1 MKEPIEVLSEVGA
14 DQTLAT
20 GADHEQFMAKAEVE
34 SPLVQLKAEIRTA
47 LMAASSLL
55 TKKQRRTVESFIQAP
70 FTGTYTSQSGE
81 VVGILKSMKAT
92 FESNLDAAI
101 AAEKAAKEAYEKF
114 MKSKEEAFEM
124 MKSSYEDKQG
134 NLGTNDD
141 DLASKR
147 EQLAEAKEQLADDQE
162 FLAKLLVMCAEKA
175 KEYEARKLMRANEE
189 AAIAEAIAVLNSDAA
204 FQSFGKVTA
213 TKSGAT
219 GPAFLQLKSARLDSA
234 DLDVRTKVQALL
246 RTAAGKR
253 KSLRLAQIAVLLE
266 AGNPFTV
273 VLAEIEKVLA
283 LIGEEGKVDKEN
295 LEWCNSEREENHK
308 ILEAH
313 IEAISPLEQE
323 IQALDIL
330 INDPETGLLAQ
341 IKNTEEALTANHE
354 NQVSETATR
363 SEENLNYQTD
373 IANIVEAEG
382 LLEKAIKI
390 LKAHYKY
397 LDEKETSL
405 AQEDPA
411 PPSTWED
418 EEGVARGFRGQS
430 EKGTQVIEMLE
441 FILLESKKEEAMAH
455 KDEEEAQHAFED
467 SMADLMKALA
477 ELNAT
482 LAEKR
487 AELEQKKEE
496 LEKEVAGKI
505 ATEEYLEKIKPGCDF
520 ITENFDYRE
529 ESRAAEEEALKKAIE
544 ILKGSPAYQAAVAA
558 AEEESFGEC
567 KAKCIGQKV

>member
-1 MKEPIEVLSEVGA
+1 MR
-14 DQTLAT
+14 DT
-20 GADHEQFMAKAEVE
+20 F
-34 SPLVQLKAEIRTA
+34 
-47 LMAASSLL
+47 
-55 TKKQRRTVESFIQAP
+55 
-70 FTGTYTSQSGE
+70 TYTAQSGE
-81 VVGILKSMKAT
+81 IVGILKNMRDT
-92 FESNLDAAI
+92 FKGNLASAI
-101 AAEKAAKEAYEKF
+101 AAEKKAVEAYEKF
-114 MKSKEEAFEM
+114 MKLKEAAFEEM
-124 MKSSYEDKQG
+124 SAAYETKQA
-134 NLGTNDD
+134 NLGENDD

-147 EQLAEAKEQLADDQE
+147 EQLAEAKEMLAEDED
-162 FLAKLLVMCAEKA
+162 FLAKLIVMCKDKAE
-175 KEYEARKLMRANEE
+175 EYEARKQMRANEE
-189 AAIAEAIAVLNSDAA
+189 AAIAEAIAILNSDAA
-204 FQSFGKVTA
+204 FESFGKVTA

-273 VLAEIEKVLA
+273 VLEEIEKVLA
-283 LIGEEGKVDKEN
+283 LISEEGKNDKEN
-295 LEWCNSEREENHK
+295 LEWCNAEREENHK
-308 ILEAH
+308 KLEAH
-313 IEAISPLEQE
+313 IEAISTLEQE
-323 IQALDIL
+323 INDLDIL

-341 IKNTEEALTANHE
+341 IKDTEEALTANHE
-354 NQVSETATR
+354 SQVSETATG

-382 LLEKAIKI
+382 LLEKAIKV

-397 LDEKETSL
+397 LEEGDATSL

-418 EEGVARGFRGQS
+418 EEGVAKGFRGQS

-441 FILLESKKEEAMAH
+441 FILNESKKEEAMAH
-455 KDEEEAQHAFED
+455 QDEEKAQHDFED
-467 SMADLMKALA
+467 SMADLKKEEADLMKTLA

-482 LAEKR
+482 LAEKQ
-487 AELEQKKEE
+487 AELEQKKAE
-496 LEKEVAGKI
+496 LEKETAGKL
-505 ATEEYLEKIKPGCDF
+505 ATEAYLEKIKPGCDF
-520 ITENFDYRE
+520 ITEHFEYRE
-529 ESRAAEEEALKKAIE
+529 ESRASEAEALKKAIE

-567 KAKCIGQKV
+567 KAKCIGQKEHVECKACLAEVTIPAYCAGHKGTEGC